1 MNLLDFKMKTL
12 VFLLPLLYLVS
23 ARNLHDL
30 SEDQDVEGTDEH
42 DLLKNIKD
50 SSSNPMRHRRK
61 SRQSFYGNSPYYYD
75 NTVRDYLHNQDEMLN
90 RIVRLLDE
98 LVIYSRRPP
107 APPPQPQ
114 IVYIPYPMPYPVPQY
129 RKCLQTPSKVNFTDR
144 IPDLEDPNMNWGL
157 VPVEVEDDDD
167 GNDGTRP
174 VSFDPV
180 KTDEPVPAP
189 PPVEHGSQQAGVD
202 VTTQAPKPK
211 PGICKAAII
220 VCCDLRTKRE
230 QQNCFSNYGCLKT
243 YGTGVACKPKVI
255 KQVLDEFAD
264 AYAVKN

>member
-1 MNLLDFKMKTL
+1 MKTL

-50 SSSNPMRHRRK
+50 SSSNLMRHRRK

-98 LVIYSRRPP
+98 LSIYVRRPP

-114 IVYIPYPMPYPVPQY
+114 IIYIPYPVPYPVPQY
-129 RKCLQTPSKVNFTDR
+129 RKCLQTPPKVNFTDR
-144 IPDLEDPNMNWGL
+144 LPDLEDPNMNWGL

-167 GNDGTRP
+167 DNDGSRP

-189 PPVEHGSQQAGVD
+189 PPVEHGSQQAG
-202 VTTQAPKPK
+202 
-211 PGICKAAII
+211 CKKASCKRMRIK
-220 VCCDLRTKRE
+220 RTRI
-230 QQNCFSNYGCLKT
+230 QSRFT
-243 YGTGVACKPKVI
+243 
-255 KQVLDEFAD
+255 
-264 AYAVKN
+264 